1 MLGRQYAQRD
11 VLIFWQCSKDLKIIV
26 QAYAQELTI
35 CLTGVSWDIEE
46 ALRAESCASQG
57 GRNSVDFAPVAA
69 PILRE
74 LQILKL
80 PRKFL

>member
-11 VLIFWQCSKDLKIIV
+11 VLIFRQCSKDLQIIV
-26 QAYAQELTI
+26 QAHAQELTI
-35 CLTGVSWDIEE
+35 CLTGIGRDIEE
-46 ALRAESCASQG
+46 VLRAKSRASQG
-57 GRNSVDFAPVAA
+57 GRKSVDFAAVAA

-74 LQILKL
+74 LQILKF